1 MIGYKV
7 AANYFHLF
15 PIQVIY
21 TIKASTVA
29 LKALKLAGV
38 HGIAVEVWW
47 GIVERFSPL
56 AYDWSLYEELFNL
69 ISDSDLK
76 LHVALSF
83 HSNVNS
89 SSSRKGG
96 VTLPLRIIEI
106 GDQNKHIYYWD
117 QNGFSNDDYL
127 TLRVDHVPLFCGR
140 TALQCYEDFMS
151 SFAKKFEFLIGT
163 VIEEISV
170 GHGPSGELKY
180 VTVTLELRV

>member
-1 MIGYKV
+1 MIFCLPFSRHKRITRYVMMPVDAFCSDG
-7 AANYFHLF
+7 AL
-15 PIQVIY
+15 
-21 TIKASTVA
+21 TVA
-29 LKALKLAGV
+29 LEALKLAGI
-38 HGIAVEVWW
+38 H
-47 GIVERFSPL
+47 GIVERRAFGGE
-56 AYDWSLYEELFNL
+56 SLC
-69 ISDSDLK
+69 LK

-83 HSNVNS
+83 HSNVNF

-96 VTLPLRIIEI
+96 VTLPLWIIEI

-127 TLRVDHVPLFCGR
+127 TLGVDHVPLFCGR
-140 TALQCYEDFMS
+140 TALHCYEDFMS

-170 GHGPSGELKY
+170 GLGPSGELKY